1 MEVKQIYQLVN
12 NATKEALGEQAIT
25 LNEDLSNLVDV
36 GTAVFNANAFENY
49 TKVLVDHVGRMVF
62 VARVYKGE
70 LPSMMRD
77 AWEYGSV
84 KEKVR
89 GVMPTAVEDPAYSLT
104 DGTSYD
110 TNKFTKPSVAVKFF
124 NSLTTYMVPVS
135 ITEDQLKSAFS
146 NPQQM
151 NSFLSMIYTNVE
163 NSIKIKNDEVVRR
176 TLDNFIG
183 ETFYNLDNNGVY
195 SGKTGVRC
203 INLLFEYNTDFGTS
217 LTPATA
223 LVNKDFLR
231 YASIRIKKMINRLK
245 TASELFNIG
254 GTQKFTPVELQH
266 LILLSDFAEDI
277 NGYLYADTFNKEN
290 VELPKFYEKINYW
303 QGTGTG
309 YDIADI
315 SKISIKTK
323 SEHNVTANYILGVL
337 FDHEACGISN
347 LEKKVTSH
355 YVATA
360 EFTNEWHKTRCA
372 SWNDLDENFIV
383 FYLA

>member
-1 MEVKQIYQLVN
+1 
-12 NATKEALGEQAIT
+12 
-25 LNEDLSNLVDV
+25 
-36 GTAVFNANAFENY
+36 
-49 TKVLVDHVGRMVF
+49 
-62 VARVYKGE
+62 
-70 LPSMMRD
+70 
-77 AWEYGSV
+77 
-84 KEKVR
+84 
-89 GVMPTAVEDPAYSLT
+89 
-104 DGTSYD
+104 
-110 TNKFTKPSVAVKFF
+110 
-124 NSLTTYMVPVS
+124 
-135 ITEDQLKSAFS
+135 
-146 NPQQM
+146 
-151 NSFLSMIYTNVE
+151 
-163 NSIKIKNDEVVRR
+163 
-176 TLDNFIG
+176 
-183 ETFYNLDNNGVY
+183 
-195 SGKTGVRC
+195 
-203 INLLFEYNTDFGTS
+203 
-217 LTPATA
+217 
-223 LVNKDFLR
+223 
-231 YASIRIKKMINRLK
+231 MINRLK

-323 SEHNVTANYILGVL
+323 SEHNVTADYILGVL

-347 LEKKVTSH
+347 LEKKVSSH
-355 YVATA
+355 YVASA